1 MASVWLKVEPD
12 VLWFNGIMSS
22 TLAIFFGHDSALSVM
37 NTQGEYVCTLEF
49 EKINGIKHYDPS
61 PYHSADRVLFK
72 YTLRKCKE
80 ILARDYGI
88 KSFGLMITKGFHPND
103 PGRAL
108 TGMALKEFDITEHM
122 AMDDVQHHDLHCW
135 SAFKSSGMNTGIVF
149 SYDAGGDD
157 YRGCIMR
164 VGGTEEHKKVE
175 YNQNPVGYMF
185 STLPGMLEF
194 KHTLNGYTPIRGG
207 DHPSEQMMY
216 RTERLD
222 LAGKIM
228 GLSAYGQQPKNWE
241 EECQWFRENIVPFAK
256 DSNIDVYAE
265 DYNACFMDYYKP
277 CATAEDEIAMAWR
290 IQKFSEILIK
300 DIMDDVIMPEV
311 FDYGNNVILTGG
323 CAMNVLINQ
332 MLRDTYPEVDF
343 YVPPNPGDSGLTM
356 GMLARQYPD
365 MFVPDYI
372 HRSRTKLLDG
382 DELQEVLD
390 KRGEKIRI
398 ENLSDMISEGKIIG
412 FIDLGLEIGARSLC
426 NRSII
431 ASASFPGIKDK
442 INKEVKHREWF
453 RPFAPV
459 VRKEDVPI
467 YFEGKNENLEHMA
480 YALKTREEWR
490 DTLTAINHVDD
501 TARVQALSRHDSPWI
516 YDLLKLQKPN
526 VLLNTS
532 FNISGKP
539 ILNTLEDALWV
550 LDNRG
555 LDAIVT
561 PVGRHLWKIV

>member
-1 MASVWLKVEPD
+1 
-12 VLWFNGIMSS
+12 
-22 TLAIFFGHDSALSVM
+22 M
-37 NTQGEYVCTLEF
+37 NAQGEYVCTLEL
-49 EKINGIKHYDPS
+49 EKINGIKHYEPS
-61 PYHSADRVLFK
+61 ALYSTDRELFAN
-72 YTLRKCKE
+72 TLRKCKE

-88 KSFGLMITKGFHPND
+88 KSFGLMLTKGFCPSD
-103 PGRAL
+103 PGTYLIPLARA
-108 TGMALKEFDITEHM
+108 EFNVHKHI

-135 SAFKSSGMNTGIVF
+135 SAYKSSGMNTGIVF

-164 VGGTEEHKKVE
+164 VGTGHKNFE
-175 YNQNPVGYMF
+175 YSQNPVGYMF
-185 STLPGMLEF
+185 STLPGMLDF
-194 KHTLNGYTPIRGG
+194 KHILNGYKPTK
-207 DHPSEQMMY
+207 ENMY
-216 RTERLD
+216 RTERID

-241 EECQWFRENIVPFAK
+241 RECQWFRSTIVPLLKSPRVLNF
-256 DSNIDVYAE
+256 DRY
-265 DYNACFMDYYKP
+265 FMDYYKP

-290 IQKFSEILIK
+290 IQKFSELLVK
-300 DIMDDVIMPEV
+300 DIMNNQIMPEI

-343 YVPPNPGDSGLTM
+343 YVPPNPGDSGLPM
-356 GMLARQYPD
+356 GMLARHNPD
-365 MFVPDYI
+365 MFVPDNI
-372 HRSRTKLLDG
+372 HRSRTKLLDYNK
-382 DELQEVLD
+382 LQELLD
-390 KRGEKIRI
+390 KRGKKIRI
-398 ENLSDMISEGKIIG
+398 ENLSDMISEGMIIG

-459 VRKEDVPI
+459 VRKEDVPV

-480 YALKTREEWR
+480 YALKTKEEWR
-490 DTLTAINHVDD
+490 DILTAINHIDD

-516 YDLLKLQKPN
+516 YDLLKLQNPN